1 MLELHRLIYLDFF
14 LSIFIIYY
22 LHERDI
28 RDSVVD

>member
-1 MLELHRLIYLDFF
+1 MLELHRPIYLDFF
-14 LSIFIIYY
+14 LSIFPISY